1 MVAMAVTGIDE
12 GDVEDLPVGIVVVVQ
27 HGQLR
32 GLAQV
37 IGRIHAFA
45 SRLCKRPSVSCVTQT
60 QKEKI
65 RKNNKII
72 LKK

>member
-1 MVAMAVTGIDE
+1 MAVTGIDE

-37 IGRIHAFA
+37 IGRIHALA
-45 SRLCKRPSVSCVTQT
+45 GRLCKRPSVSCAAQHH
-60 QKEKI
+60 K
-65 RKNNKII
+65 KN
-72 LKK
+72 KKKTKTAK